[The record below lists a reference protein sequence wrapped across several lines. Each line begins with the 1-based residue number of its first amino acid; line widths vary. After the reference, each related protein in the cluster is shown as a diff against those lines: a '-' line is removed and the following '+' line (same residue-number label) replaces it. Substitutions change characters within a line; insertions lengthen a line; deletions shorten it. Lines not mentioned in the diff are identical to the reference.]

1 MKKKTKLIALI
12 SSFCLVLALGIM
24 GVLAVQQQLLNK
36 RALLL
41 LTKRQSVLCEI
52 TEYAKTIF

>member
-1 MKKKTKLIALI
+1 MYREFVKPCHKRMIEFIK
-12 SSFCLVLALGIM
+12 SM
-24 GVLAVQQQLLNK
+24 GALAVQQQLLNK
-36 RALLL
+36 RTLLL